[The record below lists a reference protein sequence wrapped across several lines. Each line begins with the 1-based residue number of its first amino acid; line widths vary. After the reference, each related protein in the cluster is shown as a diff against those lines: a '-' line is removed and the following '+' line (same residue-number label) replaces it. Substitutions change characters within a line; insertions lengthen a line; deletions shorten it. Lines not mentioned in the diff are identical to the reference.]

1 MPLDLSRDVA
11 IRWSD
16 PDPKHAPL
24 LKECGANT
32 VILETPSSAFAGA
45 CQGVGLRTVPASEI
59 QFLGLEEMEHASP
72 AKPAALSVGLW
83 PGISRGPSSGSGDDA
98 IASASR
104 QPWIDANGFWA
115 GYLRALYPARPAVL
129 GYLPDSKAG
138 LKPDRSVPFDTLE
151 LALAEAWAWGGN
163 YLLAVENR
171 YRKALLAGDEK
182 ALAAWRRL
190 GRTARWLAANPSLF
204 RRPVLPAVTLLV
216 EAGEATAEIANLMY
230 RQNVSPA
237 LAPAA
242 SPPPPDP
249 RRLMALVAVSI
260 TPPEPAVA
268 RRILAHAQAGATV
281 VVDAPGNG
289 AWWRAAGLKPL
300 RNQEDRDFYT
310 LGRGQV
316 VAYKEP
322 IADPSEFAFDVI
334 DFVTH
339 GRRAARLW
347 NAPSVIA
354 LATAAPASGSARGG
368 VLLHALNYGAP
379 IESEVQARVQG
390 VFAKATLLRPD
401 GPPIPL
407 KTAKRGS
414 TTEVFLPELRRVG
427 TVVFS

>member
-1 MPLDLSRDVA
+1 
-11 IRWSD
+11 
-16 PDPKHAPL
+16 
-24 LKECGANT
+24 
-32 VILETPSSAFAGA
+32 
-45 CQGVGLRTVPASEI
+45 
-59 QFLGLEEMEHASP
+59 
-72 AKPAALSVGLW
+72 
-83 PGISRGPSSGSGDDA
+83 
-98 IASASR
+98 
-104 QPWIDANGFWA
+104 
-115 GYLRALYPARPAVL
+115 
-129 GYLPDSKAG
+129 
-138 LKPDRSVPFDTLE
+138 
-151 LALAEAWAWGGN
+151 
-163 YLLAVENR
+163 
-171 YRKALLAGDEK
+171 
-182 ALAAWRRL
+182 
-190 GRTARWLAANPSLF
+190 
-204 RRPVLPAVTLLV
+204 
-216 EAGEATAEIANLMY
+216 
-230 RQNVSPA
+230 
-237 LAPAA
+237 
-242 SPPPPDP
+242 
-249 RRLMALVAVSI
+249 
-260 TPPEPAVA
+260 
-268 RRILAHAQAGATV
+268 V

-401 GPPIPL
+401 GPPISL